1 MGHLAIDAVA
11 GRDYNMLMAL
21 NLVGATMV
29 LVSNLV
35 TDVIY
40 AYVDPRIR
48 YS

>member
-1 MGHLAIDAVA
+1 
-11 GRDYNMLMAL
+11 MLMAL

-35 TDVIY
+35 TDVVY